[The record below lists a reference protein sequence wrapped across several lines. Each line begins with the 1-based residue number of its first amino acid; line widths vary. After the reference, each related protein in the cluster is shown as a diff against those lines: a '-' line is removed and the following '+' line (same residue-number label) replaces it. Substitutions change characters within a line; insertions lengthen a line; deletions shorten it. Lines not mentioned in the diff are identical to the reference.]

1 MTKSRAVWAVCGLAV
16 SLGAVSGCRVGP
28 NYEQPK
34 TETSESFAHTGTDGF
49 DAKSVADPTRAP
61 DAKWWG
67 QFNDPMLDDLITR
80 AAESNLD
87 LKIAQARVR
96 EARAQ
101 RGVTA
106 SEWFPQVDVGAGYS
120 RARGS
125 ENTAGARQ
133 GALAGGSPGD
143 ANDLYTAGFDAGW
156 ELDFF
161 GRVARGVEAADADV
175 QSAVETRRDVLVTL
189 ISEVA
194 RNYIELR
201 GFQLRLAIAREN
213 ITAQKETLELTKGRF
228 AAGLTTDLDVAQA
241 EASLAAT
248 ESQVPALDQAV
259 YASIHR
265 ISVLL
270 GQRPEAMSTELLA
283 VKSIPAPPDL
293 VPVGLPSELLR
304 RRPDIRRAERD
315 VAASNARIGVA
326 TAELFPRFSIVG
338 SFGLQS
344 DKVAD
349 IGDASSRFWSI
360 GPAVRWPIL
369 DWGRI
374 RSNINIQDAR
384 TEAAL
389 AQYEKTVLIGF
400 EEVENALVAY
410 TREQARRK
418 SLREAASSSRRA
430 FDLSNQLYSNGLTD
444 FQRVLDSQ
452 RAMLA
457 ADDAVADSDRAVSSN
472 LIALYKAL
480 GGGWEGM
487 EGVTAAELDAKAAQA
502 PPASPTTPLPPPM
515 SAIAQ

>member
-1 MTKSRAVWAVCGLAV
+1 MTTTRQLTVAAGLAV
-16 SLGAVSGCRVGP
+16 SMLALAGCRVGP
-28 NYEQPK
+28 NYETPK
-34 TETSESFAHTGTDGF
+34 TETGDSFTHTGTDGF
-49 DAKSVADPTRAP
+49 AATSTADATRPP

-67 QFNDPMLDDLITR
+67 QFNDPMLDTLVER
-80 AAESNLD
+80 AAASNLD

-101 RGVTA
+101 RGITA
-106 SEWFPQVDVGAGYS
+106 SEWFPQVGVGGSYD

-133 GALAGGSPGD
+133 GALAGGSPGE

-161 GRVARGVEAADADV
+161 GRVARGVEAADADI
-175 QSAVETRRDVLVTL
+175 QSAVELRRDVLVTL

-194 RNYIELR
+194 RNYVELR
-201 GFQLRLAIAREN
+201 GFQLRMAIAKEN

-241 EASLAAT
+241 EASLAST
-248 ESQVPALDQAV
+248 ESQVPGLDRGI
-259 YASIHR
+259 YASIFR

-270 GQRPEAMSTELLA
+270 GQRPEALTSELLV
-283 VKSIPAPPDL
+283 VKSIPAPPDS

-304 RRPDIRRAERD
+304 RRPDIRKAERD
-315 VAASNARIGVA
+315 IAAASARIGVA
-326 TAELFPRFSIVG
+326 TAELYPRFSITG
-338 SFGLQS
+338 SFGVQS
-344 DKVAD
+344 DRIAD

-374 RSNINIQDAR
+374 RSNINVQDAR
-384 TEAAL
+384 SEAAL
-389 AQYEKTVLIGF
+389 AQYEKTVLGGF

-418 SLREAASSSRRA
+418 SLREAQSSSRRA

-452 RAMLA
+452 RAVLA
-457 ADDAVADSDRAVSSN
+457 ADDAVADSDRAVSAN

-480 GGGWEGM
+480 GGGWEGV
-487 EGVTAAELDAKAAQA
+487 EGVTVAELDAQAAKA
-502 PPASPTTPLPPPM
+502 PEASPTTPLPPPM
-515 SAIAQ
+515 SALAQ